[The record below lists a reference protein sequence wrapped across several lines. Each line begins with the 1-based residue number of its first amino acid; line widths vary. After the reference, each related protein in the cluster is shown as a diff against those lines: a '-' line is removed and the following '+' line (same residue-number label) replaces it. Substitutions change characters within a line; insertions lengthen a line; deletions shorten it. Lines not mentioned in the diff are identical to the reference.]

1 MIEESQIR
9 KQRGVNKKTLK
20 QEIPVTML
28 SDNTKG
34 QGIIQNVLKMANDNH
49 FKVKLPILIK
59 VWAYLH

>member
-1 MIEESQIR
+1 MIEESQIT
-9 KQRGVNKKTLK
+9 KQPGVNKKTLK

-34 QGIIQNVLKMANDNH
+34 QGITENVLKMADDIH

-59 VWAYLH
+59 V

>member
-1 MIEESQIR
+1 MIEDTQIR
-9 KQRGVNKKTLK
+9 KQCEVNKKNLK

-34 QGIIQNVLKMANDNH
+34 QGITENVLKMADDIH

-59 VWAYLH
+59 V

>member
-28 SDNTKG
+28 SHNTKG
-34 QGIIQNVLKMANDNH
+34 QGIIQNVLKMANDIH

-59 VWAYLH
+59 V

>member
-9 KQRGVNKKTLK
+9 KQCEGNKKILK

-28 SDNTKG
+28 FHNTKG
-34 QGIIQNVLKMANDNH
+34 QGITQNVLKMTNYIH

-59 VWAYLH
+59 V